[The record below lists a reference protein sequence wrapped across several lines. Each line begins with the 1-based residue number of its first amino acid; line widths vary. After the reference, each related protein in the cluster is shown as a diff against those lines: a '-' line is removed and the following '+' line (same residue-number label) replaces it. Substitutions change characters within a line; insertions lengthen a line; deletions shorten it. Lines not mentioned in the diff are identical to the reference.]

1 MKKLQGIS
9 LSTIDEFYV
18 YYVLINRKLPRGKI
32 IKIYGLSQDFSP
44 VEWLIHKHKIILQ
57 YSK

>member
-1 MKKLQGIS
+1 MKKMQGIS

-18 YYVLINRKLPRGKI
+18 YYVLINIKLPRGKI
-32 IKIYGLSQDFSP
+32 IKIYGLSQDFSL
-44 VEWLIHKHKIILQ
+44 VEWLIHKHKIIMQ